1 MKSRFLSN
9 LLFVLV
15 LIGLGGCVGSGKEIG
30 PLIGPS
36 IDSPDSLD
44 ASPYMGVRPDVVV
57 MIFDPGIPEDPDD
70 YEKEGIWPELRRTEA
85 NRFAIALKKALQATR
100 IFGSVHVAPD
110 TQVTGD
116 LYVMGRIEESNG
128 EDVEIN
134 VKVVDIAGK
143 DWMNRDY
150 GHRVKTYFWSN
161 VRNEGEEPY
170 QPVFDE
176 AAKDIAELVRRR
188 SDEELAT
195 LHHIAELRFA
205 KAYADGTF
213 AEYIE
218 ERGGRVNLVGLPA
231 ENDPML
237 ARVRALRVRDM
248 LFMDQMQT
256 HYTAFTQRTDKSYAA
271 WQEHSLPE
279 AKAKREAENEAIA
292 KGILGA
298 LLAIGGAVAAT
309 QGYDNYDTGTFVAGA
324 AAVGVGASLLGDSF
338 QSRAE
343 SKVHADALTE
353 LGRSLDIEVAPQVIG
368 LENKTVELTG
378 NAREQF
384 RQWRKFLKRIY
395 AEESTPNVSL

>member
-1 MKSRFLSN
+1 MKPRFLSN

-15 LIGLGGCVGSGKEIG
+15 LMGLGGCVGSGKEIG

-36 IDSPDSLD
+36 IDSPDKLD
-44 ASPYMGVRPDVVV
+44 ASPYMGVRSDVVV
-57 MIFDPGIPEDPDD
+57 MVFDPGIPEDPDD
-70 YEKEGIWPELRRTEA
+70 YEEEGIWPELRRTEA

-100 IFGSVHVAPD
+100 IFGSVHVTPD

-143 DWMNRDY
+143 DWMDRNY
-150 GHRVKTYFWSN
+150 EHRVKTYFWSN

-176 AAKDIAELVRRR
+176 AAEDIAELVRSR

-205 KAYADGTF
+205 KAYAGGAF

-218 ERGGRVNLVGLPA
+218 ERGGRVHLVGLPA

-237 ARVRALRVRDM
+237 ARIRALRVRDT
-248 LFMDQMQT
+248 LFMDQMQI
-256 HYTAFTQRTDKSYAA
+256 HYAAFTQRTDKNYAA

-279 AKAKREAENEAIA
+279 AKAKREAENEAVA

-298 LLAIGGAVAAT
+298 LLTIGGAVAAT

-353 LGRSLDIEVAPQVIG
+353 LGRSLDIEVAPQVID

-384 RQWRKFLKRIY
+384 RQWRKFLERIY
-395 AEESTPNVSL
+395 AEESTPNASL

>member
-1 MKSRFLSN
+1 MKPRFLSN
-9 LLFVLV
+9 LLFALV
-15 LIGLGGCVGSGKEIG
+15 LMGLGGCVGPGKEIG

-36 IDSPDSLD
+36 IDSPDNLD
-44 ASPYMGVRPDVVV
+44 ASPYMGIRPDVVV

-70 YEKEGIWPELRRTEA
+70 YEEEGIWPELRRTEA
-85 NRFAIALKKALQATR
+85 NRFATALKKALQATR

-143 DWMNRDY
+143 DWMDRNY
-150 GHRVKTYFWSN
+150 EHRVKTYFWSN

-176 AAKDIAELVRRR
+176 AAEDIAELVRSR
-188 SDEELAT
+188 SDEDLAT

-205 KAYADGTF
+205 KAYAGGAF

-218 ERGGRVNLVGLPA
+218 ERGGRVHLVGLPA

-237 ARVRALRVRDM
+237 ARIRALRVRDT

-256 HYTAFTQRTDKSYAA
+256 HYAAFTQRTDKNYAA

-279 AKAKREAENEAIA
+279 AKAKREAENEAVA

-298 LLAIGGAVAAT
+298 LLTIGGAVAAT

-338 QSRAE
+338 QSQAE

-353 LGRSLDIEVAPQVIG
+353 LGRSLDIEVAPQVID

-384 RQWRKFLKRIY
+384 QQWRKFLKRIY
-395 AEESTPNVSL
+395 AEESTPNASL

>member
-85 NRFAIALKKALQATR
+85 NRFAIALKKALQGTR

-353 LGRSLDIEVAPQVIG
+353 LGRSLDIEVAPQVID